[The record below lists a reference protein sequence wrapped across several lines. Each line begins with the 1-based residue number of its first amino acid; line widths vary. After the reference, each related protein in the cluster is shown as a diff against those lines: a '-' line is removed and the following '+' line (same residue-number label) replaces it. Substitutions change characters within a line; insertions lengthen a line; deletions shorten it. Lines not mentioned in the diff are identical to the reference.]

1 MKTAGGNAEASESTM
16 KKSIVLAIFALAMP
30 CAHAEVPTQIKREHR
45 QQEVIQ
51 KIKAQR
57 FASLEAQADR
67 LMRSKE
73 RDDDGQWA
81 LAGFYHALESGMD
94 QLDAREADKLEAQL
108 LQFARTHAN
117 ASNAWLMYVAA
128 LNARAWHIRGNGFRD
143 SVTEEKWRGFKRY
156 VARARTTLD
165 EHQAQSADNPA
176 WHAYRLLMSMYASE
190 TDEAFERRFQAG
202 IKVEPTYHELF
213 FTKMRHLF
221 PIWGGSQDDMVKF
234 ANEAVRQVG
243 NSEGVSIYAR
253 LAWVADSGGYPEMKA
268 SKSIDWNLMKR
279 SFADLLNAYPAD
291 WNAQKLFFMACERPD
306 KAEAQRILKYV
317 KEAPSAILL
326 GGTIPAFQMCVDWAN
341 GKVPAFLMRNPQ
353 TGETK
358 LIQ

>member
-1 MKTAGGNAEASESTM
+1 MTAPLTM
-16 KKSIVLAIFALAMP
+16 KKSIFLAIFAFAMSWS
-30 CAHAEVPTQIKREHR
+30 HAEVTTQIKREQRH
-45 QQEVIQ
+45 QEVIQ
-51 KIKAQR
+51 KVKAQR
-57 FASLEAQADR
+57 FADLEAQANR
-67 LMRSKE
+67 LMLSKE

-81 LAGFYHALESGMD
+81 LAGFYHDLGSGME
-94 QLDAREADKLEAQL
+94 QVAARDADADKLEAQL
-108 LQFARTHAN
+108 HHFARTHAN
-117 ASNAWLMYVAA
+117 SSNAWLMYVAA
-128 LNARAWHIRGNGFRD
+128 LNARAWHIRGHGFRD
-143 SVTEEKWRGFKRY
+143 SVTEEKWRGFRRY
-156 VARARTTLD
+156 VARAKTTLD
-165 EHQAQSADNPA
+165 EHQAQSVGNPG

-190 TDEAFERRFQAG
+190 TDEEFERRFQAG

-221 PIWGGSQDDMVKF
+221 PIWGGSQGDMVRF
-234 ANEAVRQVG
+234 ANEAVKQVG
-243 NSEGVSIYAR
+243 SSEGVSIYAR

-279 SFADLLNAYPAD
+279 AFADLLNAYPAD

-317 KEAPSAILL
+317 KEAPSATLL

-341 GKVPAFLMRNPQ
+341 GKVPGFVMRNPR

-358 LIQ
+358 FIQ